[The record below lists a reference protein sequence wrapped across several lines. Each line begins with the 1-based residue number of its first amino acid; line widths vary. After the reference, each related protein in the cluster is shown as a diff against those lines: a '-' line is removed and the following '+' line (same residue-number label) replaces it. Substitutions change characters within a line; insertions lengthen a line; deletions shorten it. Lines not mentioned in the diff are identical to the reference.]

1 MNNYSIL
8 IIDDEDAQRSILK
21 GYLEKKGFKIYSAS
35 SGTEGIKTVQ
45 NSVIDIVLSDFKM
58 PDKTGLEVLE
68 EVKKIN
74 PEISFVILTAYGT
87 IENAVK
93 AIRLGAF
100 DYISKPVDLD
110 ELDLMLER
118 IIENKNLKS
127 EILILKNQL
136 KEKFKIDSF
145 ISQSPKMEEVLSVAS
160 RAADSKATIL
170 ITGESGTGKEVLAK
184 SIHYVSSRK
193 YKPFVAVNIPAL
205 PETLLESELFGHE
218 KGAFTGAEKTKKGRF
233 ELANEGTIFLD
244 EIGDIPINLQVK
256 LLRVLQEHQIERLG
270 STENIN
276 IDVRIIAATH
286 QNLEQKIKDG
296 SFREDLFYRLNIVSL
311 NIPPLRERKE
321 DILPLIEHF
330 IEKYSNENG
339 RENLSLSKET
349 VDSLIKYNFPGNV
362 RELENIVERA
372 VVLSR
377 GNTITVNDLP
387 NVVKGFKAEKEI
399 PANEETTLIEQVEEL
414 EKKLIYDALSKSNG
428 NQSQAGR
435 LLGLT
440 ERNLRYK
447 MQKYNIKKFGWWPDN
462 WCHTQPQKSMTS
474 KIIVQR

>member
-1 MNNYSIL
+1 MKDYSIL
-8 IIDDEDAQRSILK
+8 VVDDEEAQRSVLK
-21 GYLEKKGFKIYSAS
+21 GYLEKKGYKIFSAS
-35 SGTEGIKTVQ
+35 SGNDGIKAVQ
-45 NSVIDIVLSDFKM
+45 NNLIDIVLSDFKM
-58 PDKTGLEVLE
+58 PDITGLEVLE
-68 EVKKIN
+68 RVKKIN

-87 IENAVK
+87 VENAVK
-93 AIRLGAF
+93 AMQLGAF

-110 ELDLMLER
+110 ELDLLLER

-127 EILILKNQL
+127 EIQLLKNQL
-136 KEKFKIDSF
+136 QKKFKIDSF
-145 ISQSPKMEEVLSVAS
+145 ISHSPRMEEVLSLAS
-160 RAADSKATIL
+160 RAADSKATVL

-193 YKPFVAVNIPAL
+193 DKPFIAVNIPAL

-218 KGAFTGAEKTKKGRF
+218 KGAFTGAEKSKKGRF
-233 ELANEGTIFLD
+233 ELAEAGTIFLD
-244 EIGDIPINLQVK
+244 EIGDIPLNLQVK

-270 STENIN
+270 STESTS

-296 SFREDLFYRLNIVSL
+296 TFREDLFYRLNIVSL
-311 NIPPLRERKE
+311 NIPPLRERRE
-321 DILPLIEHF
+321 DIIPLIDYF
-330 IEKYSNENG
+330 VEKYAKENG
-339 RENLSLSKET
+339 REKLSLSRET
-349 VDSLIKYNFPGNV
+349 VDLLLKYNFPGNV

-377 GNTITVNDLP
+377 NDVITLNDLP

-399 PANEETTLIEQVEEL
+399 PNQDEGTLIERVEEL

-428 NQSQAGR
+428 NQSLAGR
-435 LLGLT
+435 ILGLT

-447 MQKYNIKKFGWWPDN
+447 MQKYGIKRF
-462 WCHTQPQKSMTS
+462 S
-474 KIIVQR
+474 

>member
-1 MNNYSIL
+1 MNNFSIL
-8 IIDDEDAQRSILK
+8 IVDDEDAQRSVLK
-21 GYLEKKGFKIYSAS
+21 GYLEKKGYRVFSAS
-35 SGTEGIKTVQ
+35 SGNEGIKTVQ
-45 NSVIDIVLSDFKM
+45 NNIIDIILSDFKM

-93 AIRLGAF
+93 AMRLGAF

-110 ELDLMLER
+110 ELDLMIER
-118 IIENKNLKS
+118 IIENRNLKS
-127 EILILKNQL
+127 ENQILKNQL

-160 RAADSKATIL
+160 RAADSRATVL

-193 YKPFVAVNIPAL
+193 DKPFVAVNIPAL

-218 KGAFTGAEKTKKGRF
+218 KGAFTGAEKSKKGRF
-233 ELANEGTIFLD
+233 ELAHEGTIFLD

-256 LLRVLQEHQIERLG
+256 LLRVLQEHQIEKLG
-270 STENIN
+270 STDTVN

-330 IEKYSNENG
+330 IEKYSKENG

-349 VDSLIKYNFPGNV
+349 VDTLIKYNFPGNV
-362 RELENIVERA
+362 RELENIIERA

-414 EKKLIYDALSKSNG
+414 EKKLIFDALTKSNG

-447 MQKYNIKKFGWWPDN
+447 MQKYGIKKFG
-462 WCHTQPQKSMTS
+462 
-474 KIIVQR
+474 

>member
-1 MNNYSIL
+1 MKDYSIL
-8 IIDDEDAQRSILK
+8 VVDDEEAQRSVLK
-21 GYLEKKGFKIYSAS
+21 GYLEKKGYKIFSAS
-35 SGTEGIKTVQ
+35 SGNDGIKAVQ
-45 NSVIDIVLSDFKM
+45 NNLIDIVLSDFKM
-58 PDKTGLEVLE
+58 PDITGLEVLE
-68 EVKKIN
+68 RVKKIN

-93 AIRLGAF
+93 AMQLGAF

-110 ELDLMLER
+110 ELDLLLER

-127 EILILKNQL
+127 EIQLLKNQL
-136 KEKFKIDSF
+136 QKKFKIDSF
-145 ISQSPKMEEVLSVAS
+145 ISHSPRMEEVLSLAS
-160 RAADSKATIL
+160 RAADSKATVL

-193 YKPFVAVNIPAL
+193 DKPFIAVNIPAL

-218 KGAFTGAEKTKKGRF
+218 KGAFTGAEKSKKGRF
-233 ELANEGTIFLD
+233 ELAEAGTIFLD
-244 EIGDIPINLQVK
+244 EIGDIPLNLQVK

-270 STENIN
+270 STESTS

-296 SFREDLFYRLNIVSL
+296 TFREDLFYRLNIVSL
-311 NIPPLRERKE
+311 NIPPLRERRE
-321 DILPLIEHF
+321 DIIPLIDYF
-330 IEKYSNENG
+330 VEKYAKENG
-339 RENLSLSKET
+339 REKLSLSRET
-349 VDSLIKYNFPGNV
+349 VDLLLKYNFPGNV

-377 GNTITVNDLP
+377 NDVITLNDLP

-399 PANEETTLIEQVEEL
+399 PNQDEGTLIERVEEL

-428 NQSQAGR
+428 NQSLAGR
-435 LLGLT
+435 ILGLT

-447 MQKYNIKKFGWWPDN
+447 MQKYGIKKF
-462 WCHTQPQKSMTS
+462 S
-474 KIIVQR
+474 

>member
-8 IIDDEDAQRSILK
+8 IVDDEDAQRSILK
-21 GYLEKKGFKIYSAS
+21 GYLEKKGYKIFSAS
-35 SGTEGIKTVQ
+35 SGIEGINAVQ
-45 NSVIDIVLSDFKM
+45 NNLIDIVLSDFKM

-68 EVKKIN
+68 AVKKIN

-93 AIRLGAF
+93 AMRLGAF

-110 ELDLMLER
+110 ELDLMIER
-118 IIENKNLKS
+118 IIEHKNLKS
-127 EILILKNQL
+127 EIQILKNQL

-145 ISQSPKMEEVLSVAS
+145 ISHSPKMEDILSLAV

-184 SIHYVSSRK
+184 SIHYVSPRK
-193 YKPFVAVNIPAL
+193 EKPFVAVNIPAL

-218 KGAFTGAEKTKKGRF
+218 KGAFTGADKAKKGRF
-233 ELANEGTIFLD
+233 EFADGGTIFLD

-256 LLRVLQEHQIERLG
+256 LLRVLQEHQIERVG
-270 STENIN
+270 SSENID

-286 QNLEQKIKDG
+286 QNLEQKIKEG
-296 SFREDLFYRLNIVSL
+296 TFREDLFYRLNIVSL
-311 NIPPLRERKE
+311 NIPPLRERRE
-321 DILPLIEHF
+321 DILPLIDHF
-330 IEKYSNENG
+330 IEKYAKENN
-339 RENLSLSKET
+339 RNKLSLSKEAI
-349 VDSLIKYNFPGNV
+349 DSLVKYNFPGNV
-362 RELENIVERA
+362 RELENIIERA

-377 GNTITVNDLP
+377 NEAITLNDLP
-387 NVVKGFKAEKEI
+387 NVVKGFKAENEI
-399 PANEETTLIEQVEEL
+399 SQIQSGNLIDQVEEL
-414 EKKLIYDALSKSNG
+414 EKKLIFDALSNANG

-435 LLGLT
+435 ILGLT

-447 MQKYNIKKFGWWPDN
+447 MQKYGIKKFG
-462 WCHTQPQKSMTS
+462 
-474 KIIVQR
+474 